1 MRSPHSY
8 LPRFILLLLRTR
20 LNSYKLSLLYIRAS
34 KAVSSVYHASSKSCT
49 SMAESYHGL
58 PPRATFNHM
67 HSSSSALR
75 HMRSWHASNPCGRR
89 FEEELFSSDPNRFS
103 PLEYTLNAVYV
114 SKTSS
119 CQRSHKHHGIQ
130 FRFYHHTKNRVANW
144 LQSCLYYLSLLSFLI
159 LFLLHNT
166 VKAFPFLPN
175 AVWDSL
181 DEIRWYCCQ
190 CVTLAPFPG
199 FFEVRVFVQMAY
211 LNVFLSCRFNM
222 QKKIKM

>member
-8 LPRFILLLLRTR
+8 LPRLILLLLRTR

-49 SMAESYHGL
+49 SMAEHTTAC
-58 PPRATFNHM
+58 PRALLLTICIH
-67 HSSSSALR
+67 HLL
-75 HMRSWHASNPCGRR
+75 HMRSWHASNPCGHR

-114 SKTSS
+114 LKTSS

-130 FRFYHHTKNRVANW
+130 FRFYHHTKNRVANC
-144 LQSCLYYLSLLSFLI
+144 LQSRPYYLSILSFLT
-159 LFLLHNT
+159 LFLLHNA

-175 AVWDSL
+175 AVWDSP
-181 DEIRWYCCQ
+181 DEIRWYCC
-190 CVTLAPFPG
+190 
-199 FFEVRVFVQMAY
+199 
-211 LNVFLSCRFNM
+211 
-222 QKKIKM
+222 